1 MNNVSKFAVFDI
13 DGTLIRWQL
22 YHAIV
27 NYFVKQ
33 EVFTSQDAITIKQAR
48 MAWKNRN
55 DQDAYKEYEKILV
68 KIFNT
73 YIPSISP
80 SKFNEAAESV
90 TGEYKNQ
97 TYVYTRNLLKQLK
110 NEGYFLLA
118 ISGSPQELLNKI
130 SNQYGFDDSIGA
142 LYHQHNGRHTGQ
154 VSTPIF
160 DKAKALTT
168 LVKRNNLNYKG
179 SIGVG
184 DTYSDV
190 SMLELIENP
199 IAFNPEQKL
208 FNYAQKNG
216 WKIVVERKN
225 VIYHLAKENSKYTLS
240 LDRFS

>member
-1 MNNVSKFAVFDI
+1 MSNISKFAVFDI

-33 EVFTSQDAITIKQAR
+33 DFFTPKDAITIKQAR
-48 MAWKNRN
+48 MAWKNRD
-55 DQDAYKEYEKILV
+55 DQDAYKEYEQTLV

-90 TGEYKNQ
+90 MGEYKNQ
-97 TYVYTRNLLKQLK
+97 TYIHTRNLLKQLK
-110 NEGYFLLA
+110 SEGYFLLA
-118 ISGSPQELLNKI
+118 ISGSPQEILNKI
-130 SNQYGFDDSIGA
+130 SAKYGFDDSIGA
-142 LYHQHNGRHTGQ
+142 HYHQQNGQHTGQ

-160 DKAKALTT
+160 GKAKALTT
-168 LVKRNNLNYKG
+168 LVKRNNLNFKG

-184 DTYSDV
+184 DTHSDV
-190 SMLELIENP
+190 SMLELVESP

-208 FNYAQKNG
+208 FIHAQEKG
-216 WKIVVERKN
+216 WKIVIERKN
-225 VIYHLAKENSKYTLS
+225 VIYQLVKNNDKYTLA
-240 LDRFS
+240 